1 MQDWERRPDNAL
13 AISGKRRV
21 KSLPERCDGLGTA
34 FNWLGRVPPAH
45 AQFRGDDFPDI
56 VRNGIEILLGELQAA
71 PRASGI
77 LGLGPQRGW
86 ELAPDADLL
95 ELADR
100 LAVTIVTKM
109 LLRRVASPGGTA
121 LSAWHG
127 RCARRR
133 HQLRGGQGASI
144 MLQQR
149 LRGDELLI
157 EVRVRVASVC
167 GGGRGRSQ

>member
-45 AQFRGDDFPDI
+45 AQFRGHDFPDI
-56 VRNGIEILLGELQAA
+56 VRNGRDPSGW
-71 PRASGI
+71 ASSHVP
-77 LGLGPQRGW
+77 LASLALGPQRGR

-100 LAVTIVTKM
+100 LAV
-109 LLRRVASPGGTA
+109 
-121 LSAWHG
+121 
-127 RCARRR
+127 
-133 HQLRGGQGASI
+133 
-144 MLQQR
+144 
-149 LRGDELLI
+149 
-157 EVRVRVASVC
+157 
-167 GGGRGRSQ
+167 